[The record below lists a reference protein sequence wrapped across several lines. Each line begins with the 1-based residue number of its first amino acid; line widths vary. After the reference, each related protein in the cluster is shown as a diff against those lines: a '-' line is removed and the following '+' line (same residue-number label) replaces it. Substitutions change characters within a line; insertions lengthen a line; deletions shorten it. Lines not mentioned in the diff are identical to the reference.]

1 MRPALMEVG
10 AEYIS
15 AWDAMC
21 DKDGCLT
28 RLGERP
34 EDVVASDQHHLTER
48 GSKFLIET
56 IKDEI
61 APLGAAR

>member
-1 MRPALMEVG
+1 MEVG

-28 RLGERP
+28 RLGEQP